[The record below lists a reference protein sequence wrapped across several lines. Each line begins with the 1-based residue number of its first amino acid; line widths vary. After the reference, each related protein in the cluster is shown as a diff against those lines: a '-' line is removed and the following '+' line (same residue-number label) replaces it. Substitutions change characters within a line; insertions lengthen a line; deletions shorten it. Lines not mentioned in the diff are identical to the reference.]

1 MIRDMEEETRET
13 QERKTEKDLQETH
26 VSPKKARKESFFFA
40 EPD

>member
-26 VSPKKARKESFFFA
+26 VSPKGKKKKVLLQNQT
-40 EPD
+40 